1 MLIYLYVI
9 ANRQESLVLSLR
21 YFEPRFPIGTSV
33 LVTIYSYPTVSMSAP
48 MSNFA
53 RTCGRQF
60 FLSNA
65 IHLQSPKVAPWN
77 LLKPLKSSLL
87 MFGRST
93 SGINSVLRPQTRFF
107 TTSGQAKV
115 SIRDMFNGSQ
125 SRYTRLNR
133 FQQYNRSSGNNR
145 DLIKLTLY
153 GALFMGITLIG
164 APYLFQIPPFSYF
177 KRHPTHL
184 PYAIIGIN
192 LAVFGLWQ
200 VPRFWGP
207 LQRYALLQ
215 KDHIYSKW
223 SLLGSAFSHQE
234 FWHLGMNMICLY
246 SFGTT
251 LATMLGPGNFTS
263 LYLNSAIAGSLF
275 SLWYPKFAR
284 IIMMGPSLG
293 ASGALFGLFGCF
305 SYLVPHAKMMFFI
318 FPIPFGAW
326 FTFLGLVTWNV
337 AGCALRWGSFDYAA
351 HLGGS
356 VMGILYGWLIAE
368 SIKKQREKRMAIA
381 TFPRF

>member
-1 MLIYLYVI
+1 
-9 ANRQESLVLSLR
+9 
-21 YFEPRFPIGTSV
+21 
-33 LVTIYSYPTVSMSAP
+33 MSGI
-48 MSNFA
+48 MNNFA
-53 RTCGRQF
+53 RNCGKQF

-65 IHLQSPKVAPWN
+65 IHLQAPKIAAPLS
-77 LLKPLKSSLL
+77 LLTPLKSSLFML
-87 MFGRST
+87 GKGTSNLNALFKPRS
-93 SGINSVLRPQTRFF
+93 RFF
-107 TTSGQAKV
+107 TTTSNAK
-115 SIRDMFNGSQ
+115 INLRDMFNGSQ

-133 FQQYNRSSGNNR
+133 FQQFNRGSGNSSG
-145 DLIKLTLY
+145 LIKLTLY
-153 GALFMGITLIG
+153 GVLFMGGTLIL

-200 VPRFWGP
+200 LPRFWGP

-234 FWHLGMNMICLY
+234 FWHLGMNMICLF
-246 SFGTT
+246 SFGTS

-275 SLWYPKFAR
+275 SLWYPRFAK
-284 IIMMGPSLG
+284 IAMMGPSLG

-305 SYLVPHAKMMFFI
+305 SYLIPNAKMMFFI
-318 FPIPFGAW
+318 FPVPFGAW

-337 AGCALRWGSFDYAA
+337 VGCALRWGSFDYAA

-356 VMGILYGWLIAE
+356 AMGVLYGWLVAK
-368 SIKKQREKRMAIA
+368 SIQKQREKRLSLGA
-381 TFPRF
+381 FPRF

>member
-1 MLIYLYVI
+1 MNGNLFGRV
-9 ANRQESLVLSLR
+9 
-21 YFEPRFPIGTSV
+21 
-33 LVTIYSYPTVSMSAP
+33 
-48 MSNFA
+48 
-53 RTCGRQF
+53 CGKQF

-65 IHLQSPKVAPWN
+65 IHLQTCRLKPTSM
-77 LLKPLKSSLL
+77 LKPL
-87 MFGRST
+87 R
-93 SGINSVLRPQTRFF
+93 SVLFPILPFKAIHSFSKQTRFF
-107 TTSGQAKV
+107 TNTSRVKV
-115 SIRDMFNGSQ
+115 GLRDMFNGSQ

-133 FQQYNRSSGNNR
+133 FQQFNNYSNDNKELR
-145 DLIKLTLY
+145 KLTFY
-153 GALFMGITLIG
+153 GILFMAGTLVLT
-164 APYLFQIPPFSYF
+164 PYLFKFPPFSYF

-184 PYAIIGIN
+184 PFAIIGIN

-200 VPRFWGP
+200 APRFWGP

-234 FWHLGMNMICLY
+234 FWHLGMNMVCLY

-251 LATMLGPGNFTS
+251 LAVMLGPSTFTS

-275 SLWYPKFAR
+275 SLWYPR
-284 IIMMGPSLG
+284 IAKIALMGPSLG

-305 SYLVPHAKMMFFI
+305 SYLIPSAKLMFFI

-326 FTFLGLVTWNV
+326 FTFLGLVSWNV
-337 AGCALRWGSFDYAA
+337 LGSALRWGSFDYAA

-356 VMGILYGWLIAE
+356 VIGMIYGWLI
-368 SIKKQREKRMAIA
+368 SSSVQKEKERRMMMSS
-381 TFPRF
+381 FPRF

>member
-1 MLIYLYVI
+1 M
-9 ANRQESLVLSLR
+9 N
-21 YFEPRFPIGTSV
+21 
-33 LVTIYSYPTVSMSAP
+33 
-48 MSNFA
+48 NFT
-53 RTCGRQF
+53 RSCGKQF

-65 IHLQSPKVAPWN
+65 IHLQMPKMKPFSIFG
-77 LLKPLKSSLL
+77 PLKASL
-87 MFGRST
+87 FTVPKTANGSISRIAGAS
-93 SGINSVLRPQTRFF
+93 RQTKFF
-107 TTSGQAKV
+107 TTSSNAKL
-115 SIRDMFNGSQ
+115 SIKELFGSSQ

-133 FQQYNRSSGNNR
+133 FQQYDRRPSGNGELN
-145 DLIKLTLY
+145 KLTLY
-153 GALFMGITLIG
+153 GILFMGGTLFL

-200 VPRFWGP
+200 TPRFWGL

-246 SFGTT
+246 SFGTS
-251 LATMLGPGNFTS
+251 LAMMLGPGNFTS

-284 IIMMGPSLG
+284 IAMMAPSLG

-305 SYLVPHAKMMFFI
+305 SYLIPNAKMMIFI
-318 FPIPFGAW
+318 FPIPFGSW
-326 FTFLGLVTWNV
+326 ITFLGLVTWNV
-337 AGCALRWGSFDYAA
+337 MGCVFRWGSFDYAA

-356 VMGILYGWLIAE
+356 AVGIAYGWLISK
-368 SIKKQREKRMAIA
+368 SIQKERERRMVL
-381 TFPRF
+381 TSFPRF